1 MHRAAAHGAAAL
13 PGPAGGFARERTST
27 GDRVVWSF
35 LMIFALDL
43 EGVLAPEI
51 WPVLGATFG
60 VSEFSLTTRDKAD
73 FTDLMSHRVA
83 AACRAGLKLADLQR
97 IAHAVEPFLG
107 AREFMARLRMLGNV
121 VIISD
126 TFHEFSE
133 PLAAKLGHASLFA
146 NRFELDA
153 EGRITGFKL
162 RIRGQKERIVS
173 GFKSAGYRVAAVG
186 DSLNDLS
193 LLKSC
198 DYPVLYRP
206 AELLLR
212 EFPGVKP
219 VHNLDDALAILEEA
233 RRQVDEDDAN

>member
-1 MHRAAAHGAAAL
+1 
-13 PGPAGGFARERTST
+13 
-27 GDRVVWSF
+27 
-35 LMIFALDL
+35 MIFALDL

-51 WPVLGATFG
+51 WPILGNRFDLP
-60 VSEFSLTTRDKAD
+60 ELCLTTRDLGD
-73 FTDLMSHRVA
+73 FTELMHRRVA
-83 AACRAGLKLADLQR
+83 ATRSRGLTLKSLQA
-97 IAHAVEPFLG
+97 IAHTVEPYLG
-107 AREFMARLRMLGNV
+107 ARDFLARLRALGQV

-133 PLAAKLGHASLFA
+133 PLVQKLGGHSLFA

-153 EGRITGFKL
+153 DGVLHGFKL

-173 GFKSAGYRVAAVG
+173 GFKSAGFPVAGVG

-206 AELLLR
+206 VEALR
-212 EFPGVKP
+212 EELPQAP
-219 VHNLDDALAILEEA
+219 LALNLDEALAHLEAAA
-233 RRQVDEDDAN
+233 RREENGT